1 MATAAQQRELEQKLT
16 RLVANQFHGNIRTA
30 FDHYAIKGHLGK
42 PELMALLKDANI
54 GNWLTRGA
62 WADGI
67 LHELD
72 RDEDGAITQADL
84 EPLARSQNR

>member
-1 MATAAQQRELEQKLT
+1 MATIAQQRELEQKLA
-16 RLVANQFHGNIRTA
+16 RLITDQFHGDIHAIFN
-30 FDHYAIKGHLGK
+30 HYAAKGRLSK
-42 PELMALLKDANI
+42 PELMALLKDATI

-72 RDEDGAITQADL
+72 RDKDGAITQADL